1 MPVGVIEFY
10 AFLLFAVFFV
20 GLILGVGLGYSIVR
34 EDADRKSAREEIRR
48 ARHLK
53 ECSGRIG

>member
-1 MPVGVIEFY
+1 MPIGMAEFY

-20 GLILGVGLGYSIVR
+20 GLVLGVGLGHSIML
-34 EDADRKSAREEIRR
+34 EDMDRKEAREQIKR

-53 ECSGRIG
+53 ECERR